1 MIKEFKKKIGETRF
15 NELSSENPNNTNY
28 THMEHMIKEFK
39 KKIGETRFNELS
51 SENPNKIIKN
61 EII

>member
-1 MIKEFKKKIGETRF
+1 
-15 NELSSENPNNTNY
+15 
-28 THMEHMIKEFK
+28 MEHMIKEFK